1 MSTPITRAAGRRERQ
16 PITWLATRGR
26 WTLVRRILNERFV
39 MKKLLLALAFSS
51 SAHAGSDVAVYFDP
65 NRNLNIFEVS
75 HFHKVTDKI
84 DIYGFNEVYKNN
96 NLGFPQEKIVWFGK
110 TWAMY
115 NLNKDLSIGLE
126 IEHGVNNAGMFTT
139 SRPFQQDRFF
149 LLPKVGIKYKLY

>member
-1 MSTPITRAAGRRERQ
+1 
-16 PITWLATRGR
+16 
-26 WTLVRRILNERFV
+26 

-51 SAHAGSDVAVYFDP
+51 SAHADANVAVYFDP

-75 HFHKVTDKI
+75 HFHKLNDKV

-96 NLGFPQEKIVWFGK
+96 NLGFPQEKVVWFGK

-115 NLNKDLSIGLE
+115 NINKDLSVGFE
-126 IEHGVNNAGMFTT
+126 IEHGINNAGMFTT

-149 LLPKVGIKYKLY
+149 LLPKIGVKYKLY